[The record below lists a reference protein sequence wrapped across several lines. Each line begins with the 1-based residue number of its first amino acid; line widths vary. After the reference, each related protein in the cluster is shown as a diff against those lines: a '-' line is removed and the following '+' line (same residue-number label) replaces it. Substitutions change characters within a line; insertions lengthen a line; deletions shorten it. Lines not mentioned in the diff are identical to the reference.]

1 MRVNLKWDNGM
12 VFAETKFLKTI
23 QSSCKSYTNRRKI
36 MRKSKFEGIIF
47 FFLALGML
55 LISPFVLLAA
65 QTDDQALAPGRKMA
79 QQATK
84 TKELWI
90 TADHTKHKALQQ
102 EFQSGPEVTQ
112 ACLSCHSEAAS
123 QFHKTIHWTWLD
135 PATEES
141 KKLGKGGLSINN
153 F

>member
-1 MRVNLKWDNGM
+1 MN
-12 VFAETKFLKTI
+12 KF
-23 QSSCKSYTNRRKI
+23 
-36 MRKSKFEGIIF
+36 KFKRSISAAF
-47 FFLALGML
+47 VLALGL
-55 LISPFVLLAA
+55 LFTGSQDLLAA
-65 QTDDQALAPGRKMA
+65 QAEEEQAPGRTMA
-79 QQATK
+79 QQAIK
-84 TKELWI
+84 KKELWI
-90 TADHTKHKALQQ
+90 TADHSKHEILQQ
-102 EFQSGPEVTQ
+102 EFTSGPEVTK

>member
-1 MRVNLKWDNGM
+1 MKVSGLE
-12 VFAETKFLKTI
+12 ET
-23 QSSCKSYTNRRKI
+23 
-36 MRKSKFEGIIF
+36 MRKSKFGGNFIIF
-47 FFLALGML
+47 MALCML
-55 LISPFVLLAA
+55 LMGPFELLATPTEN
-65 QTDDQALAPGRKMA
+65 QEMAPGRKMA

-90 TADHTKHKALQQ
+90 TTDHSKHKALQQ
-102 EFQSGPEVTQ
+102 EFKSGPEVSQ

-135 PATEES
+135 PATTQS
-141 KKLGKGGLSINN
+141 KILGKGGLSINN